1 MDDMEV
7 KGLGIGTGEN
17 FTYRQAEQKGEEIL
31 MAAGIGDAK
40 TDAWLLLEMVAR
52 IDRSFYFTH
61 ADEPVALEVL
71 LEYERVLQ
79 KRAERVPLQYIT
91 GEQEFMGM
99 TFKVNSNVLIP
110 RQDTETLVEETLRV
124 MAPGMEIL
132 DLCTGSGC
140 VLLSILKNA
149 PSVQGTGSDISKQA
163 LLVAKENGRNYELD
177 AEWVR
182 SNLFDN
188 ITGTFDVIVSN
199 PPYIPSAEIGT
210 LMPEVADF
218 EPIQALDG
226 GEDGLDFYRRI
237 ISQAPEYLKE
247 NGYLF
252 FEIGYDQGLAVWRLM
267 CEAGFADVTVIK
279 DLAGNDRVVRGHRN
293 LKQEESYV

>member
-1 MDDMEV
+1 MEDR
-7 KGLGIGTGEN
+7 GLGFGTETT
-17 FTYRQAEQKGEEIL
+17 FTYRQAEQKGEELL
-31 MAAGIGDAK
+31 MGAGIADAK
-40 TDAWLLLEMVAR
+40 TDAWLLLEMVTK

-61 ADEPVALEVL
+61 LEAPVEPEVL

-79 KRAERVPLQYIT
+79 KRMEHVPLQYIT

-99 TFKVNSNVLIP
+99 AFKVNSNVLIP
-110 RQDTETLVEETLRV
+110 RQDTETLVEEALRV
-124 MAPGMEIL
+124 TTPGMELL

-140 VLLSILKNA
+140 VLLSILKNV

-163 LLVAKENGRNYELD
+163 LLVAKENAKNHELD

-188 ITGTFDVIVSN
+188 ITGSFDVIVSN
-199 PPYIPSAEIGT
+199 PPYIPSGVIGT

-218 EPIQALDG
+218 EPLQALDG
-226 GEDGLDFYRRI
+226 GEDGLDFYRQI
-237 ISQAPEYLKE
+237 IAKAPEYLKQ

-252 FEIGYDQGLAVWRLM
+252 LEIGYDQGLLVWRLM
-267 CEAGFADVTVIK
+267 CEAGFTDVTVVK
-279 DLAGNDRVVRGHRN
+279 DLAGNDRVVRGQKR
-293 LKQEESYV
+293 QEEAYV